1 MSPKILHSLFSKL
14 CIFLEL
20 NWSVLKDEG
29 WVTAI
34 VVTGKVVKLD
44 LIAFIGLRCISHWR
58 CVLWKIG
65 LFGLSGYC
73 MDCIRCGLDSVANCI
88 FLLKCIGL
96 SGYRLDCNGC
106 GLHFIRSCMFW
117 LICVGFWSPNHP
129 QTVSQTVSK
138 VVPHEIGLRVRPR
151 AGQGLV

>member
-1 MSPKILHSLFSKL
+1 MSPKILHSSFSKL

-20 NWSVLKDEG
+20 NWTVLNNEG
-29 WVTAI
+29 WLTAI

-44 LIAFIGLRCISHWR
+44 LIAFAGLRCISHWR
-58 CVLWKIG
+58 CALWKIG

-73 MDCIRCGLDSVANCI
+73 MDCIRSGLHSVARCI

-106 GLHFIRSCMFW
+106 GLHLVRSCMFW
-117 LICVGFWSPNHP
+117 LICV
-129 QTVSQTVSK
+129 
-138 VVPHEIGLRVRPR
+138 
-151 AGQGLV
+151 